1 MIGLYRIEEEGNV
14 EIVFSSLFWF
24 YPWRDWK
31 KKKLNCRRFNPREA
45 AYAFLRQ
52 YNQENFVRGQKV
64 ISEDSQSPLI
74 FPP

>member
-1 MIGLYRIEEEGNV
+1 MIGLYWIEEDDE
-14 EIVFSSLFWF
+14 EDEKIDFSSLFWF

-31 KKKLNCRRFNPREA
+31 KKKLNCRRFNPQEA

-64 ISEDSQSPLI
+64 ITEHSQ
-74 FPP
+74 